1 MTVGLA
7 LIIAG
12 FAAGVLAS
20 ALFAG
25 LETGT
30 YVLNKVRLELRIA
43 RGNRGAG
50 RLARALSRPQDML
63 AALLIANNASHY
75 WVTGLA
81 VLLFTEGGARNPE
94 FCTTLVVTP
103 LLFVL
108 GEMVPKNLFRVA
120 GETLTYRLGWIVTA
134 LMWVCRWTGLSAL
147 VAAISRAVL
156 WLMPGEPETP
166 AAALEPRQRLHSFLS
181 EGHAHGVL
189 SEYQSR
195 MAHRVVALRSTM
207 VREVM
212 VPRPEV
218 VSIPVDCT
226 RERFVETLSG
236 HNYSRLLVWRGA
248 PGTVVGIVNVY
259 DVLYD
264 ADNDAAPAGHVA
276 EPLKLPER
284 MSVAEALL
292 TLQRAHR
299 SIGVVVDDKARF
311 VGIVTIKDL
320 VEEIVGELEEW

>member
-1 MTVGLA
+1 MTPA
-7 LIIAG
+7 LILVIAG

-30 YVLNKVRLELRIA
+30 YVLNKARLELRIA
-43 RGNRGAG
+43 HGDRRAR
-50 RLARALSRPQDML
+50 RLGRALSRPQDML
-63 AALLIANNASHY
+63 AALLIATNASHY
-75 WVTGLA
+75 WVTALA
-81 VLLFTEGGARNPE
+81 VLMFTQSGVGKPQLY
-94 FCTTLVVTP
+94 TTMIVTP

-120 GETLTYRLGWIVTA
+120 GETLTYRLGFVVAA
-134 LMWVCRWTGLSAL
+134 LMGVCRWTGLSAL

-156 WLMPGEPETP
+156 WLMPGRPETST
-166 AAALEPRQRLHSFLS
+166 AALEPRQRLHSFLS

-195 MAHRVVALRSTM
+195 MAHRVVAMPLTTI
-207 VREVM
+207 REVM
-212 VPRPEV
+212 VPRANV

-226 RERFVETLSG
+226 RERFIETLSG
-236 HNYSRLLVWRGA
+236 HNFSRLAVWRDT
-248 PGTVVGIVNVY
+248 PDNVIGIVNVY

-264 ADNDAAPAGHVA
+264 DDSNAAPATHMA
-276 EPLKLPER
+276 EPLKLAER
-284 MSVAEALL
+284 DNVSGALL

-299 SIGVVVDDKARF
+299 SIGVVTDEKDRF
-311 VGIVTIKDL
+311 VGIVTLKDL
-320 VEEIVGELEEW
+320 VEEIVGELEAW

>member
-1 MTVGLA
+1 MTGE
-7 LIIAG
+7 LILTIAA

-43 RGNRGAG
+43 RGDRRAG
-50 RLARALSRPQDML
+50 RIGRALSRPQDML
-63 AALLIANNASHY
+63 AALLIATNASHY
-75 WVTGLA
+75 WVTALA
-81 VLLFTEGGARNPE
+81 VLMFATGGARNPQVL
-94 FCTTLVVTP
+94 TTMVVTP

-120 GETLTYRLGWIVTA
+120 GETLTYRLGWVVTA
-134 LMWVCRWTGLSAL
+134 LMGLCRWTGLSAL
-147 VAAISRAVL
+147 ITGISRAVL
-156 WLMPGEPETP
+156 RLTPGKPEPSV
-166 AAALEPRQRLHSFLS
+166 AALEPRQRLHSFLS

-195 MAHRVVALRSTM
+195 MAQRVVALRSTTI
-207 VREVM
+207 REVM
-212 VPRPEV
+212 VAQPDV
-218 VSIPVDCT
+218 VSVPIDCS
-226 RERFVETLSG
+226 RERFDQTLAG
-236 HNYSRLLVWRGA
+236 HNFSRLPVWRDTRGN
-248 PGTVVGIVNVY
+248 VIGIVNVY

-264 ADNDAAPAGHVA
+264 DDPDATPARHLS
-276 EPLKLPER
+276 EPLWMSER
-284 MSVAEALL
+284 TSVADALL

-299 SIGVVVDDKARF
+299 PIGVVCDDRDRC
-311 VGIVTIKDL
+311 VGIVTLKDL